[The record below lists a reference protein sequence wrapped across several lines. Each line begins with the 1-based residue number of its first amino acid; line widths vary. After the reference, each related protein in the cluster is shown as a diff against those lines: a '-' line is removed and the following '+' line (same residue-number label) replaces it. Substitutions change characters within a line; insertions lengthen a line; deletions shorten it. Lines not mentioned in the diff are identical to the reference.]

1 MVPAAN
7 LIGFG
12 GEQIVRKVYNVVGL
26 IMETTLGSIVEMV
39 VFTILITRTATDTFD
54 PIQIIQ
60 AAILGSVLANL
71 LFCIGLCFFIG
82 GMKREEQQFH
92 AAIGEVGGGLILVAG
107 MALILPSAYINTLQD
122 TEYGGTGDFDVDGL
136 KISRGTAFILLASY
150 MVYLW
155 YQTNSHR
162 SLYSDVFNHDL
173 IVGDNHDK
181 AVEEDKLSLSEC
193 ILALVI
199 SVTCVC
205 CIAYLLVDQIH
216 FIVEERHV
224 KDAFVG
230 LILFTIPNHVVSGG
244 NAARAQQE
252 LGFTFVA
259 LREVEEWL
267 FTKPAADE
275 YPRRISQLLNAA
287 KASGSSWVSHWNPHK
302 LDGGDMFSPL
312 PAWPHQESKPTAA
325 RRKAPGSSSSST
337 RFPCTSTASSSTRR
351 PPPNP
356 NAGTSNR
363 TSTGTGTSTNNP
375 AADHPTPPP
384 RIDPTTYLDPTN
396 PLRGSHLTPAPP
408 TTHTL
413 LTTALATLPLP
424 RALSHFPPFSGT
436 PHSPDSTPHLL
447 RHLAH
452 PFSPARPLSIGIA
465 IATVA
470 LSWPSWDRLT
480 THTAVAEAVVEVPTW
495 IRGMAGDESVVTG
508 LPVALVLKAED
519 GRAVEEG
526 EGGER

>member
-26 IMETTLGSIVEMV
+26 IMETTLGSVVEMV

-193 ILALVI
+193 VLALVI

-205 CIAYLLVDQIH
+205 CIAYLLVDQVH

-230 LILFTIPNHVVSGG
+230 LILVPVIEKAAEHLTAIGDASDSRMNFALFHVIGSCIQTVMLITPIIIFIGWGVGKNMTLAFEPFQAIVLILAILVVGG
-244 NAARAQQE
+244 FLRDGKSDY
-252 LGFTFVA
+252 LRGFLCLVA
-259 LREVEEWL
+259 YLIIAVCS
-267 FTKPAADE
+267 
-275 YPRRISQLLNAA
+275 YYY
-287 KASGSSWVSHWNPHK
+287 
-302 LDGGDMFSPL
+302 
-312 PAWPHQESKPTAA
+312 
-325 RRKAPGSSSSST
+325 
-337 RFPCTSTASSSTRR
+337 
-351 PPPNP
+351 PNP
-356 NAGTSNR
+356 TK
-363 TSTGTGTSTNNP
+363 TL
-375 AADHPTPPP
+375 DTPI
-384 RIDPTTYLDPTN
+384 R
-396 PLRGSHLTPAPP
+396 
-408 TTHTL
+408 L
-413 LTTALATLPLP
+413 L
-424 RALSHFPPFSGT
+424 G
-436 PHSPDSTPHLL
+436 
-447 RHLAH
+447 
-452 PFSPARPLSIGIA
+452 
-465 IATVA
+465 
-470 LSWPSWDRLT
+470 
-480 THTAVAEAVVEVPTW
+480 
-495 IRGMAGDESVVTG
+495 
-508 LPVALVLKAED
+508 PV
-519 GRAVEEG
+519 
-526 EGGER
+526 